1 MFVDSAQ
8 INLKAGK
15 GGDGLCSFLRLLY
28 NPNAGPDGGDG
39 GMGGCVFFEAS
50 SNLNTLYDYRSTKHF
65 RAQDGTGGGKNNKK
79 GKTGEDLIL
88 KVPVGTQVQA
98 LNGDILCDLNFD
110 GAKFMVVKGGRG
122 GYGNAHFKG
131 ATRQAPKFAELGEP
145 GEVLDVKLELMLMA
159 DIALVGM
166 PSVGK
171 SSLISTLTSSK
182 AEVAAYHFTTLVPNL
197 GVLDPSKYGF
207 NANNFVLADVPGL
220 IEGASH
226 GKGLGHEFLKHVK
239 RSSALLLVLDADSMD
254 ISNDAKVMLNELK
267 TYQDGLEERV
277 QAFLVNKSDLL
288 DEASIEFLKTN
299 LVENFPDFTEK
310 IFFVSAA
317 TTFGLKELVQ
327 YMLHIEIDQKALLDA
342 PEEKLIK
349 KQEYKVYTPHLE
361 KDPKTV
367 IVNLFKEYEAE
378 EYGEIVKIKVFNIKG
393 ERLEQIVNMS
403 VEGNQEADSRIY
415 DVCKKLKVF
424 SKMIALGAKP
434 GDEFMIAD
442 RIFKYFG

>member
-39 GMGGCVFFEAS
+39 GTGGCILFEAS
-50 SNLNTLYDYRSTKHF
+50 SNINTLYDYRSSKHF
-65 RAQDGTGGGKNNKK
+65 KAQDGTNGGKNNRK

-110 GAKFMVVKGGRG
+110 GAKFMVCKGGRG
-122 GYGNAHFKG
+122 GFGNAHFKA
-131 ATRQAPKFAELGEP
+131 ATRQAPKFAEVGEA
-145 GEVLDVKLELMLMA
+145 GEVTEVKLELMLMA

-197 GVLDPSKYGF
+197 GVLDPSRYGF
-207 NANNFVLADVPGL
+207 NSNNFVLADVPGL

-254 ISNDAKVMLNELK
+254 IANDAKVMLNELK
-267 TYQDGLEERV
+267 TYQEGLEERV
-277 QAFLVNKSDLL
+277 KALLVNKSDLL
-288 DEASIEFLKTN
+288 DEESIEILKST
-299 LVENFPDFTEK
+299 LIENFPDFEGK

-317 TTFGLKELVQ
+317 TTFGLKELVK
-327 YMLHIEIDQKALLDA
+327 YMLHIEINQKALIEP

-367 IVNLFKEYEAE
+367 IVNLLEENEVEEFGELVKVKLFK
-378 EYGEIVKIKVFNIKG
+378 VKG
-393 ERLEQIVNMS
+393 ERIEQIVNMS
-403 VEGNQEADSRIY
+403 VEGNLEADSRVY

-442 RIFKYFG
+442 RKFKYFG